1 MVEHPCRHGHLVAAI
16 NEDDRG
22 EEEDEGG
29 IVETIESTPSGLFSP
44 LE

>member
-22 EEEDEGG
+22 EEEEGG